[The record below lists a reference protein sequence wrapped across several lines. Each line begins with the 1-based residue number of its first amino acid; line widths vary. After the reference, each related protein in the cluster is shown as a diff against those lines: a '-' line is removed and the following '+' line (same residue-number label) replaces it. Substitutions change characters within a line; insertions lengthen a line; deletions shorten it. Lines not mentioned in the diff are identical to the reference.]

1 MKKIV
6 GLMRRAVED
15 YNMIEEGER
24 IAVGVSGGK
33 DSLMLLCA
41 LSKLAEFYPKKF
53 EVVAITLDMGF
64 SGMDFSPVSKLCE
77 ELKVEYHIDKTD
89 IKKIVFDIRKEKN
102 PCALCANLRRG
113 ALHSAAKE
121 RGISK
126 IALGHHFDDAVDTFM
141 LSLIYEGRLGGF
153 SPKTYLDRRDITLI
167 RPLIY
172 VEEKDIK
179 NYVNKNSLPV
189 VKSTCTVDGNSKRQ
203 YIKDLISYI
212 DTDSPEVK
220 KRLFTAMRN
229 SLNGWKVDNLS
240 KTADRLPKKEE

>member
-1 MKKIV
+1 LILYNKWGNFIMNLFNEGRV
-6 GLMRRAVED
+6 G
-15 YNMIEEGER
+15 
-24 IAVGVSGGK
+24 
-33 DSLMLLCA
+33 C
-41 LSKLAEFYPKKF
+41 
-53 EVVAITLDMGF
+53 
-64 SGMDFSPVSKLCE
+64 FSPV
-77 ELKVEYHIDKTD
+77 
-89 IKKIVFDIRKEKN
+89 
-102 PCALCANLRRG
+102 
-113 ALHSAAKE
+113 
-121 RGISK
+121 
-126 IALGHHFDDAVDTFM
+126 
-141 LSLIYEGRLGGF
+141 
-153 SPKTYLDRRDITLI
+153 TYLSRKDVTVI

>member
-1 MKKIV
+1 MKRIV
-6 GLMRRAVED
+6 GLMRRAAED
-15 YNMIEEGER
+15 YNMIEEGEK

-41 LSKLAEFYPKKF
+41 LAKLAEFYPKKF

-64 SGMDFSPVSKLCE
+64 DGMDFSPVSKLCE
-77 ELKVEYHIDKTD
+77 ELNVEYHIDKTD

-141 LSLIYEGRLGGF
+141 LSLIYEGRVGGF
-153 SPKTYLDRRDITLI
+153 APKTYLDRRDVTLI

-172 VEEKDIK
+172 VEESDIT
-179 NYVNKNSLPV
+179 NYVQKHGLPI
-189 VKSTCTVDGNSKRQ
+189 VKSTCTVDGNTKRQ
-203 YIKDLISYI
+203 YIKDLISDI
-212 DTDSPEVK
+212 DRGAPEVK

-229 SLNGWKVDNLS
+229 SVDGWEIK
-240 KTADRLPKKEE
+240 

>member
-1 MKKIV
+1 MTKVFAEGFNLKRIV

-15 YNMIEEGER
+15 YNMIEEGEK

-41 LSKLAEFYPKKF
+41 LSKLSEFYPKKF
-53 EVVAITLDMGF
+53 EIAAITLDMGF
-64 SGMDFSPVSKLCE
+64 DGMDFSPISKLCK
-77 ELKVEYHIDKTD
+77 ELNVEYHIVKTD
-89 IKKIVFDIRKEKN
+89 IKKIVFDIREEKN

-141 LSLIYEGRLGGF
+141 LSLIYEGRVGGF
-153 SPKTYLDRRDITLI
+153 SPKTYLDRRDVTLI

-172 VEEKDIK
+172 VEENDIK
-179 NYVNKNSLPV
+179 NYAEKNSLPV
-189 VKSTCTVDGNSKRQ
+189 VKSTCRADGNTKRQ
-203 YIKDLISYI
+203 YIKDLLSGI
-212 DTDSPEVK
+212 DREAPDVK

-229 SLNGWKVDNLS
+229 SVNGWEANKIN
-240 KTADRLPKKEE
+240 